1 MKTSKISK
9 KIRIQKNQRITN
21 IIILKLFKTQNQVKQ
36 MPKITIIGAGAVG
49 ATAAQR
55 IAEKG
60 LGDVV
65 LTDIVEGLPQGKALD
80 LMEAGP
86 LFGYDSKITGT
97 NDYKDIEGS
106 DVVVVTAGIA
116 RKPGMTREDLLK
128 INTKIIREVSQNI
141 AKYAPDSVVITV
153 TNPLDIMTYVTM
165 KTTGFEPHRVFG
177 MSGVLDSG
185 RFATFIAMELGCS
198 VRDINAMVLG
208 GHGDTMVPL
217 PRFTTVSG
225 VPITELLS
233 EDAIKRLVGRTVN
246 GGAEIV
252 NLLKTGSAFY
262 APSAAVTN
270 MVEAVVKDTK
280 RVLPACAYLNGEY
293 GNKDIYL
300 GVPVKLG
307 RKGVEEI
314 IELKLASPEKKAL
327 DKSAEAVKEGI
338 ASLNALA

>member
-1 MKTSKISK
+1 
-9 KIRIQKNQRITN
+9 
-21 IIILKLFKTQNQVKQ
+21 

-49 ATAAQR
+49 ATTAQR
-55 IAEKG
+55 IAEKE

-65 LTDIVEGLPQGKALD
+65 MTDIVEGLPQGKALD
-80 LMEAGP
+80 ILEAGP
-86 LFGYDSKITGT
+86 LFGYDSNIIGT

-106 DVVVVTAGIA
+106 DVVVITAGIA

-128 INTKIIREVSQNI
+128 INTKIITDVSENI
-141 AKYAPDSVVITV
+141 KRYAPDSVVLTV
-153 TNPLDIMTYVTM
+153 TNPLDIMTYVSM
-165 KTTGFEPHRVFG
+165 RTTGFEPNRVFG

-185 RFATFIAMELGCS
+185 RFATFIALELDCS

-225 VPITELLS
+225 VPITELMPES
-233 EDAIKRLVGRTVN
+233 TINRLVDRTIN

-270 MVEAVVKDTK
+270 MVEAVIKDTK
-280 RVLPACAYLNGEY
+280 RILPACAYLNGQY
-293 GNKDIYL
+293 GKKDIYL

-307 RKGVEEI
+307 SVGI
-314 IELKLASPEKKAL
+314 DDILELELTGEEKKAL
-327 DKSAEAVKEGI
+327 DRSAEAVKSGI
-338 ASLNALA
+338 ISLNALS

>member
-1 MKTSKISK
+1 
-9 KIRIQKNQRITN
+9 
-21 IIILKLFKTQNQVKQ
+21 

-55 IAEKG
+55 IAEKE

-80 LMEAGP
+80 LMESGP
-86 LFGYDSKITGT
+86 LFGYDSKLTGT

-106 DVVVVTAGIA
+106 DVVVITAGIA

-128 INTKIIREVSQNI
+128 INTKIITDVSQNI
-141 AKYAPDSVVITV
+141 KRYAPDSVVITV
-153 TNPLDIMTYVTM
+153 TNPLDIMTYVTL
-165 KTTGFEPHRVFG
+165 KTTGFEPARVFG

-185 RFATFIAMELGCS
+185 RFAAFIAMELGCS

-217 PRFTTVSG
+217 PRFTTVTG
-225 VPITELLS
+225 VPITELMPES
-233 EDAIKRLVGRTVN
+233 TINRLVDRTIN

-270 MVEAVVKDTK
+270 MVEAVIKNTK
-280 RVLPACAYLNGEY
+280 RILPVCAYLNGEY
-293 GNKDIYL
+293 GRKDIYL

-307 RKGVEEI
+307 RQGVEEI
-314 IELKLASPEKKAL
+314 VELKLTNEEKKAL
-327 DKSAEAVKEGI
+327 DRSAEAVRAGI
-338 ASLNALA
+338 ASLKALS

>member
-1 MKTSKISK
+1 
-9 KIRIQKNQRITN
+9 
-21 IIILKLFKTQNQVKQ
+21 

-55 IAEKG
+55 IAEKE
-60 LGDVV
+60 LGEVV

-86 LFGYDSKITGT
+86 LCGYDTKITGT
-97 NDYKDIEGS
+97 NDYSNIEGS

-128 INTKIIREVSQNI
+128 INAKIIKDVSGNI
-141 AKYAPDSVVITV
+141 AKYAPDSVVIAV
-153 TNPLDIMTYVTM
+153 TNPLDIMTYLVM
-165 KTTGFEPHRVFG
+165 RTTGFEPNRVFG

-198 VRDINAMVLG
+198 IRDINAMVLG

-217 PRFTTVSG
+217 PGFTTVSG
-225 VPITELLS
+225 VPITELMS
-233 EDAIKRLVGRTVN
+233 ASTISRIVERTIN

-270 MVEAVVKDTK
+270 MVEAVIKDTK
-280 RVLPACAYLNGEY
+280 RILPACAYLDGEY
-293 GNKDIYL
+293 GEKDIYL

-307 RKGVEEI
+307 KRGIEEI
-314 IELKLASPEKKAL
+314 IELKLSGEERRAL
-327 DKSAEAVKEGI
+327 DRSADAVKSGI
-338 ASLNALA
+338 ASLKEL

>member
-1 MKTSKISK
+1 
-9 KIRIQKNQRITN
+9 
-21 IIILKLFKTQNQVKQ
+21 

-55 IAEKG
+55 IAEKE

-65 LTDIVEGLPQGKALD
+65 MTDIVEGLPQGKALD
-80 LMEAGP
+80 LMEAAP
-86 LFGYDSKITGT
+86 LLGYDSKITGT

-106 DVVVVTAGIA
+106 GVVVVTAGIA

-128 INTKIIREVSQNI
+128 INTKIIKDVSQNI
-141 AKYAPDSVVITV
+141 AKYAPDSIIITV

-165 KTTGFEPHRVFG
+165 KTTGFEPERVFG

-185 RFATFIAMELGCS
+185 RFAAFIAMELGCS
-198 VRDINAMVLG
+198 VRDISAMVLG

-217 PRFTTVSG
+217 PGFTTVSG
-225 VPITELLS
+225 VPITELMS
-233 EDAIKRLVGRTVN
+233 EDTIRRLVDRTVN

-270 MVEAVVKDTK
+270 MVEAVIKDTK
-280 RVLPACAYLNGEY
+280 RLLPVCAYLNGEY
-293 GNKDIYL
+293 GKKDIYL

-307 RKGVEEI
+307 RRGVEEV
-314 IELKLASPEKKAL
+314 IELKLTADEKKAL
-327 DKSAEAVKEGI
+327 DRSAEAVKSGI
-338 ASLNALA
+338 AALG

>member
-1 MKTSKISK
+1 
-9 KIRIQKNQRITN
+9 
-21 IIILKLFKTQNQVKQ
+21 

-55 IAEKG
+55 IAEKE

-80 LMEAGP
+80 LMESGP
-86 LFGYDSKITGT
+86 LFGYDSKLTGT

-106 DVVVVTAGIA
+106 DVVVITAGIA

-128 INTKIIREVSQNI
+128 INAKIITDVSQNI
-141 AKYAPDSVVITV
+141 KRYAPDSVVITV
-153 TNPLDIMTYVTM
+153 TNPLDIMTYVTL
-165 KTTGFEPHRVFG
+165 KTTGFEPARVFG

-185 RFATFIAMELGCS
+185 RFAAFIAMELGCS

-217 PRFTTVSG
+217 PRFTTVTG
-225 VPITELLS
+225 VPITELMPES
-233 EDAIKRLVGRTVN
+233 TINRLVERTIN

-280 RVLPACAYLNGEY
+280 RILPVCAYLNGEY
-293 GNKDIYL
+293 GGKDIYL

-307 RKGVEEI
+307 KHGVEEI
-314 IELKLASPEKKAL
+314 VELNLSGEEKNAL
-327 DKSAEAVKEGI
+327 DMSAEAVRAGI
-338 ASLNALA
+338 ASLNALSTAST

>member
-1 MKTSKISK
+1 
-9 KIRIQKNQRITN
+9 
-21 IIILKLFKTQNQVKQ
+21 

-55 IAEKG
+55 IVEKE

-80 LMEAGP
+80 ILESGP
-86 LFGYDSKITGT
+86 LCGYDSKITGT
-97 NDYKDIEGS
+97 NDYRDIEGS

-128 INTKIIREVSQNI
+128 INAKIIKGVSQNI
-141 AKYAPDSVVITV
+141 AGYAPDSIVITV
-153 TNPLDIMTYVTM
+153 TNPLDIMTYYTM
-165 KTTGFEPHRVFG
+165 KNTGFQPSRVFG

-185 RFATFIAMELGCS
+185 RFASFIANELGCS
-198 VRDINAMVLG
+198 VRDISAMVLG

-217 PRFTTVSG
+217 PRFTSVSG
-225 VPITELLS
+225 VPVTELLS
-233 EDAIKRLVGRTVN
+233 EDAVRRLVDRTIN

-252 NLLKTGSAFY
+252 NLLKTGSAYY

-270 MVEAVVKDTK
+270 MVEAVVKDTD
-280 RVLPACAYLNGEY
+280 RILPVCAYLDGEY
-293 GNKDIYL
+293 GKKDIYL

-307 RKGVEEI
+307 KRGVEKV
-314 IELKLASPEKKAL
+314 IELELTEEEKKAL
-327 DKSAEAVKEGI
+327 DRSAEAVMSGI
-338 ASLNALA
+338 ADLEKLEGGSTHG

>member
-1 MKTSKISK
+1 
-9 KIRIQKNQRITN
+9 
-21 IIILKLFKTQNQVKQ
+21 

-55 IAEKG
+55 IAEKE

-80 LMEAGP
+80 LMESAP
-86 LFGYDSKITGT
+86 LFGYDSKLSGT

-106 DVVVVTAGIA
+106 DVVVITAGIA

-128 INTKIIREVSQNI
+128 INTKIITEVSQNI
-141 AKYAPDSVVITV
+141 KRYAPDSVVITV
-153 TNPLDIMTYVTM
+153 TNPLDIMTYVTL
-165 KTTGFEPHRVFG
+165 KTTGFEPARVFG

-185 RFATFIAMELGCS
+185 RFAAFIAMELGCS

-217 PRFTTVSG
+217 PRFTTVTG
-225 VPITELLS
+225 VPITELMPES
-233 EDAIKRLVGRTVN
+233 TINRLVDRTIN

-270 MVEAVVKDTK
+270 MVEAVIKNTK
-280 RVLPACAYLNGEY
+280 RIFPVCAYLNGEY
-293 GNKDIYL
+293 GRKDIYL

-307 RKGVEEI
+307 RQGVEEI
-314 IELKLASPEKKAL
+314 VELKLSAVEKKVL
-327 DKSAEAVKEGI
+327 DRSAEAVRAGI
-338 ASLNALA
+338 ASLNSLSK

>member
-1 MKTSKISK
+1 
-9 KIRIQKNQRITN
+9 
-21 IIILKLFKTQNQVKQ
+21 

-55 IAEKG
+55 IAEKE

-65 LTDIVEGLPQGKALD
+65 MTDVVEGLPQGKALD
-80 LMEAGP
+80 LLESGS
-86 LFGYDSKITGT
+86 LCGYDSKITGT

-106 DVVVVTAGIA
+106 NVVVITAGIA

-128 INTKIIREVSQNI
+128 INAKIIKEVSQNI
-141 AKYAPDSVVITV
+141 AKYAPESIVIVV
-153 TNPLDIMTYVTM
+153 TNPLDIMTYYTM
-165 KTTGFEPHRVFG
+165 KSTKFEPSRVFG

-185 RFATFIAMELGCS
+185 RFATFIAMELCCS
-198 VRDINAMVLG
+198 VRDVRAMVLG

-217 PRFTTVSG
+217 PRFTTVAG
-225 VPITELLS
+225 VPITELLP
-233 EDAIKRLVGRTVN
+233 ENIINRLVERTIN

-262 APSAAVTN
+262 APSAAVAN

-280 RVLPACAYLNGEY
+280 RILPACAYLNGEY
-293 GNKDIYL
+293 GRKDIYL

-314 IELKLASPEKKAL
+314 IELELNEDERKAL
-327 DKSAEAVKEGI
+327 DRSAEAVISGI
-338 ASLNALA
+338 ASLI

>member
-1 MKTSKISK
+1 
-9 KIRIQKNQRITN
+9 
-21 IIILKLFKTQNQVKQ
+21 

-55 IAEKG
+55 IAEKE

-80 LMEAGP
+80 LMEAAP
-86 LFGYDSKITGT
+86 LFGYDSKILGT
-97 NDYKDIEGS
+97 NDYGDIEGS
-106 DVVVVTAGIA
+106 DVVVITAGIA

-128 INTKIIREVSQNI
+128 INTKIIKEVSQNI
-141 AKYAPDSVVITV
+141 AKYAPDSIVITV

-165 KTTGFEPHRVFG
+165 KTTNFEPARVFG

-225 VPITELLS
+225 IPITELMS
-233 EDAIKRLVGRTVN
+233 KDTIQHLVERTVN

-280 RVLPACAYLNGEY
+280 RVLPVCAYLNGEY
-293 GNKDIYL
+293 GKKEIYL
-300 GVPVKLG
+300 GVPAKLG
-307 RKGVEEI
+307 MRGVEEI
-314 IELKLASPEKKAL
+314 IELKLANDEKKAL
-327 DKSAEAVKEGI
+327 DKSAEAVSSGI
-338 ASLNALA
+338 ASIFSR

>member
-1 MKTSKISK
+1 MS
-9 KIRIQKNQRITN
+9 RIT
-21 IIILKLFKTQNQVKQ
+21 V
-36 MPKITIIGAGAVG
+36 IGAGAVG

-55 IAEKG
+55 IAEKE

-65 LTDIVEGLPQGKALD
+65 LIDIVEGLPQGKALD
-80 LMEAGP
+80 LMESSP
-86 LFGYDSKITGT
+86 LFGYDSKIIGT
-97 NDYKDIEGS
+97 NDYKDLGGS
-106 DVVVVTAGIA
+106 DIVVITAGIS

-141 AKYAPDSVVITV
+141 ATYAPESVVITV
-153 TNPLDIMTYVTM
+153 TNPLDLMTYVAM
-165 KTTGFEPHRVFG
+165 KTTNFEPDRVFG

-185 RFATFIAMELGCS
+185 RFAAFIAMELGCS
-198 VRDINAMVLG
+198 VRDIRAMVLG

-225 VPITELLS
+225 VPITELIS
-233 EDAIKRLVGRTVN
+233 PPTIQHLVDRTVN

-270 MVEAVVKDTK
+270 MVEAVIKDTK
-280 RVLPACAYLNGEY
+280 QILPVCAYLNGEY
-293 GNKDIYL
+293 GKQDIYL

-307 RKGVEEI
+307 RRGVEEI
-314 IELKLASPEKKAL
+314 IELKLTDDERKAL
-327 DKSAEAVKEGI
+327 DRSAEAVRSGI
-338 ASLNALA
+338 ASLNISG

>member
-1 MKTSKISK
+1 
-9 KIRIQKNQRITN
+9 
-21 IIILKLFKTQNQVKQ
+21 
-36 MPKITIIGAGAVG
+36 MPKITVIGAGAVG

-55 IAEKG
+55 IAEKE

-80 LMEAGP
+80 LMQAGP

-97 NDYKDIEGS
+97 NDYEEIEGS
-106 DVVVVTAGIA
+106 DVVVITAGIA

-128 INTKIIREVSQNI
+128 INAKIIKEVSENI
-141 AKYAPDSVVITV
+141 AKYAPDSIVITV
-153 TNPLDIMTYVTM
+153 TNPLDIMTYLAM
-165 KTTGFEPHRVFG
+165 KTTGFEPGRVFG

-185 RFATFIAMELGCS
+185 RFAAFISMELGCS
-198 VRDINAMVLG
+198 VRDISAMVLG

-217 PRFTTVSG
+217 PRFTTVQG
-225 VPITELLS
+225 VPITELMPQS
-233 EDAIKRLVGRTVN
+233 TIQRLVERTVN

-280 RVLPACAYLNGEY
+280 RILPACSYLDGEY
-293 GNKDIYL
+293 GKNDICL

-307 RKGVEEI
+307 KRGIEEI
-314 IELKLASPEKKAL
+314 IELKLDSGEKKAL
-327 DKSAEAVKEGI
+327 DRSADAVTVGI
-338 ASLNALA
+338 NTLSKLSLI

>member
-1 MKTSKISK
+1 
-9 KIRIQKNQRITN
+9 
-21 IIILKLFKTQNQVKQ
+21 
-36 MPKITIIGAGAVG
+36 MPKITVIGAGAVG

-55 IAEKG
+55 IAEKE
-60 LGDVV
+60 LGDVI

-86 LFGYDSKITGT
+86 LLGHDSKITGT

-106 DVVVVTAGIA
+106 DVVVITAGIA

-128 INTKIIREVSQNI
+128 INAKIIKEVSQNI
-141 AKYAPDSVVITV
+141 KKYAPDSIIITV

-165 KTTGFEPHRVFG
+165 KTTNFEPGHVFG

-185 RFATFIAMELGCS
+185 RFAAFIAMELGCS
-198 VRDINAMVLG
+198 VRDISAMVLG

-217 PRFTTVSG
+217 PRFTTVQG
-225 VPITELLS
+225 VPITELMPQS
-233 EDAIKRLVGRTVN
+233 TVQRLVERTVN

-280 RVLPACAYLNGEY
+280 RVLPVCAFLNGEY
-293 GNKDIYL
+293 GKKDIYL

-307 RKGVEEI
+307 KRGVEEI
-314 IELKLASPEKKAL
+314 IELKLNADEKKAL
-327 DKSAEAVKEGI
+327 DRSAEAVSSGI
-338 ASLNALA
+338 GSLNALGIN

>member
-1 MKTSKISK
+1 MSKIA
-9 KIRIQKNQRITN
+9 
-21 IIILKLFKTQNQVKQ
+21 
-36 MPKITIIGAGAVG
+36 IIGAGFVG

-55 IAEKG
+55 IAEKE
-60 LGDVV
+60 LGDIV

-86 LFGYDSKITGT
+86 LFGYDSKVTGT

-106 DVVVVTAGIA
+106 DIVVITAGIA

-128 INTKIIREVSQNI
+128 INTNIIMDVSQNI
-141 AKYAPDSVVITV
+141 ARFAPDAVVITV
-153 TNPLDIMTYVTM
+153 TNPLDIMTYVTL
-165 KTTGFEPHRVFG
+165 KTTKFPSNRVFG

-185 RFATFIAMELGCS
+185 RFAAFIAMELGCS

-217 PRFTTVSG
+217 PRFTTVTG
-225 VPITELLS
+225 VPITELLPES
-233 EDAIKRLVGRTVN
+233 TIQRLVERTVN

-270 MVEAVVKDTK
+270 MVEAVIKDSN
-280 RVLPACAYLNGEY
+280 RILPVCAFLNGEY
-293 GNKDIYL
+293 GKNDIYL

-307 RKGVEEI
+307 KRGIEEI
-314 IELKLASPEKKAL
+314 IELELTDDEEKAL
-327 DKSAEAVKEGI
+327 GNSAETVCSGI
-338 ASLNALA
+338 NSLKFLPVSHP

>member
-1 MKTSKISK
+1 
-9 KIRIQKNQRITN
+9 
-21 IIILKLFKTQNQVKQ
+21 

-49 ATAAQR
+49 ATTAQR
-55 IAEKG
+55 IAEKE

-80 LMEAGP
+80 LLEAGP
-86 LFGYDSKITGT
+86 LFGYDSNIMGT
-97 NDYKDIEGS
+97 NDYRDIKGS
-106 DVVVVTAGIA
+106 DVVVITAGIA

-128 INTKIIREVSQNI
+128 INTKIITDVSQNI
-141 AKYAPDSVVITV
+141 KLHAPDSVVITV
-153 TNPLDIMTYVTM
+153 TNPLDIMTYVAM
-165 KTTGFEPHRVFG
+165 KTTGFESNRVFG

-185 RFATFIAMELGCS
+185 RFAAFIALELGCS

-225 VPITELLS
+225 VPITELMPES
-233 EDAIKRLVGRTVN
+233 TINRLVDRTIN

-270 MVEAVVKDTK
+270 MVEAVIKDTK
-280 RVLPACAYLNGEY
+280 RILPACAYLNGEY
-293 GNKDIYL
+293 GKKDIYL

-307 RKGVEEI
+307 RIGITQIVEL
-314 IELKLASPEKKAL
+314 ELAGEEKKAL
-327 DKSAEAVKEGI
+327 DRSADAVRSGI
-338 ASLNALA
+338 SSLKASG

>member
-1 MKTSKISK
+1 
-9 KIRIQKNQRITN
+9 
-21 IIILKLFKTQNQVKQ
+21 
-36 MPKITIIGAGAVG
+36 MPKIAVIGAGAVG

-55 IAEKG
+55 IAEKE

-86 LFGYDSKITGT
+86 LFGYDSKLIGT
-97 NDYKDIEGS
+97 NDYRDIEGS
-106 DVVVVTAGIA
+106 DVVVITAGIA

-165 KTTGFEPHRVFG
+165 KTTGFESQRVFG

-185 RFATFIAMELGCS
+185 RFAAFIAMELGCS
-198 VRDINAMVLG
+198 VRDISAMVLG

-217 PRFTTVSG
+217 PRFTTVIG
-225 VPITELLS
+225 VPITELMPGS
-233 EDAIKRLVGRTVN
+233 TIERLMERTVN

-280 RVLPACAYLNGEY
+280 RILPVCAYLNGEY
-293 GNKDIYL
+293 GMKDIYL

-307 RKGVEEI
+307 RRGVENV
-314 IELKLASPEKKAL
+314 IELKLTDYERIAL
-327 DKSAEAVKEGI
+327 DKSAAAVKEGI
-338 ASLNALA
+338 ASLNALSRG

>member
-1 MKTSKISK
+1 
-9 KIRIQKNQRITN
+9 
-21 IIILKLFKTQNQVKQ
+21 
-36 MPKITIIGAGAVG
+36 MPKITVIGAGAVG

-55 IAEKG
+55 IAEKE

-80 LMEAGP
+80 LLQAGP

-97 NDYKDIEGS
+97 NDYKDIEDS
-106 DVVVVTAGIA
+106 DVVVITAGIA

-128 INTKIIREVSQNI
+128 INAKIIREVSANI
-141 AKYAPDSVVITV
+141 AKYAPDSIVITV
-153 TNPLDIMTYVTM
+153 TNPLDIMTYLAM
-165 KTTGFEPHRVFG
+165 KTTGFEPRHVFG

-185 RFATFIAMELGCS
+185 RFAAFIAMELGCS
-198 VRDINAMVLG
+198 VRDISAMVLG

-217 PRFTTVSG
+217 PRFTTVQG
-225 VPITELLS
+225 VPITELMPQS
-233 EDAIKRLVGRTVN
+233 TIQGLVERTVN

-280 RVLPACAYLNGEY
+280 RILPVCAYLDGEY
-293 GNKDIYL
+293 GKNDIYL

-307 RKGVEEI
+307 ERGVEEI
-314 IELKLASPEKKAL
+314 IELKLNSEEKKSLDRSADAVTIGIDAL
-327 DKSAEAVKEGI
+327 SKL
-338 ASLNALA
+338 SLLA

>member
-1 MKTSKISK
+1 
-9 KIRIQKNQRITN
+9 
-21 IIILKLFKTQNQVKQ
+21 
-36 MPKITIIGAGAVG
+36 MPKITVIVAGAVG

-55 IAEKG
+55 IVEKE

-80 LMEAGP
+80 ILEAGP

-97 NDYKDIEGS
+97 NDYRDIEGS
-106 DVVVVTAGIA
+106 DVVVITAGIA

-141 AKYAPDSVVITV
+141 ARYAPNSIVITV

-165 KTTGFEPHRVFG
+165 KTTGFPPSRVFG

-185 RFATFIAMELGCS
+185 RFAAFIAMELGCS
-198 VRDINAMVLG
+198 ARDINAMVLG

-225 VPITELLS
+225 VPITELMP
-233 EDAIKRLVGRTVN
+233 EKTIQRLVERTVN

-280 RVLPACAYLNGEY
+280 RILPVCAYLNGEY
-293 GNKDIYL
+293 GRKGIYL

-307 RKGVEEI
+307 RRGVEEI
-314 IELKLASPEKKAL
+314 IDLKLTDEEKKAL
-327 DKSAEAVKEGI
+327 DRSADAVSSGI
-338 ASLNALA
+338 ASLSGLA

>member
-1 MKTSKISK
+1 
-9 KIRIQKNQRITN
+9 
-21 IIILKLFKTQNQVKQ
+21 

-55 IAEKG
+55 IVEKE

-80 LMEAGP
+80 LLEAGP
-86 LFGYDSKITGT
+86 LFDYDSKITGR
-97 NDYKDIEGS
+97 NDYRYIEGS
-106 DVVVVTAGIA
+106 DVVVITAGIA

-128 INTKIIREVSQNI
+128 INSKIIKEVSQNI
-141 AKYAPDSVVITV
+141 AKYAPDSIVITV

-165 KTTGFEPHRVFG
+165 KTTGFLPSRVFG

-185 RFATFIAMELGCS
+185 RFASFIALELGCS

-225 VPITELLS
+225 VPITELLP
-233 EDAIKRLVGRTVN
+233 EDTIKRLIERTVN

-270 MVEAVVKDTK
+270 MVEAVIKDTK
-280 RVLPACAYLNGEY
+280 RILPVCAYLNGEY
-293 GNKDIYL
+293 GRKDIYL

-307 RKGVEEI
+307 KRGVEEI
-314 IELKLASPEKKAL
+314 VELKLTGNEKKAL
-327 DKSAEAVKEGI
+327 DRSADAVSQGI
-338 ASLNALA
+338 ASLSGLV